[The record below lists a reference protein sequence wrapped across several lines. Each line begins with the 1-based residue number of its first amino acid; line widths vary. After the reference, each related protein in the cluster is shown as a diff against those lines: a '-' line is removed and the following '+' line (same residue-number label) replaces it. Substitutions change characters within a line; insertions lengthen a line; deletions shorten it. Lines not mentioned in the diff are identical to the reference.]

1 MAEFHWDRKVSQ
13 ALIADPEH
21 RPKWYP
27 KCPEDLNK
35 CTDLFNDVAPEF
47 DPKHPGY
54 HDEAYKARR
63 KKVVDTSNT
72 YKIGGEIPYVEYT
85 EEETALWNKVY
96 SMLSAMHPKYACKG
110 YNDGCKML
118 EEAGL
123 LRHDKVPQVRDLSAF
138 LQSKTGWQ
146 LRPIGGY
153 VEPRDFLAH
162 LAYRYFPC
170 TQYIRHPKNVDY
182 SPDPDGI
189 HDMVG
194 HLPMFLNQELAD
206 LTQKIGEISLGA
218 SDAMIKKLTS
228 LYWFTVEVGL
238 TKEEGESKIYGAA
251 ILSSCSEMEFSLSG
265 RVPLMDFCP
274 NDAATRSFDPTHYQ
288 EVYYTADSIAKAMD
302 QIAEF
307 GKDHKYLL

>member
-1 MAEFHWDRKVSQ
+1 MAEFHWDRKVSK
-13 ALIADPEH
+13 ALAEHPQH

-27 KCPEDLNK
+27 QCADDLNK
-35 CTDLFNDVAPEF
+35 CTDLFDDVAPEF

-54 HDEAYKARR
+54 NDEPYKARR
-63 KKVVDTSNT
+63 KDIVNTSNT
-72 YKIGGEIPYVEYT
+72 FKIGGEIPTVEYT
-85 EEETALWNKVY
+85 PEETELWCKVY
-96 SMLSAMHPKYACKG
+96 TALREMHPKCACKG
-110 YNDGCKML
+110 YNDGMKEL

-123 LRHDKVPQVRDLSAF
+123 MRPDKIPQVRDLSAF

-162 LAYRYFPC
+162 LAYKYFPC
-170 TQYIRHPKNVDY
+170 TQYIRHPRNVHY

-194 HLPMFLNQELAD
+194 HLPMLINQELAD

-218 SDAMIKKLTS
+218 SDDMIKKLTS

-238 TKEEGESKIYGAA
+238 TKENGENKIYGAA
-251 ILSSCSEMEFSLSG
+251 VLSSCAEMEFALSG
-265 RVPLMDFCP
+265 RVPLVGFCP
-274 NDAATRSFDPTHYQ
+274 EDASTRIFDPTSYQ
-288 EVYYTADSIAKAMD
+288 EVYYTADSISTAME
-302 QIAEF
+302 QLSEF
-307 GKDHKYLL
+307 GAKYQ